1 MARVCHE
8 AGARVAR
15 NVRLADM
22 NIDVPVSDDRRVE
35 VVANGL
41 SLWHGAQQAVDAT
54 IVSPVTRAGDAQPGA
69 DVHPGRAVDCAARRK
84 RRQAYPELVR
94 ARRCRLVVVGVE
106 VGGRFG
112 AEAATWLRL
121 LAGQRA
127 SDVLAATRA
136 AARAAWVAR
145 WSGLLAVAAQRAIA
159 ASLLELPL
167 AGECNVAGEAP
178 ELHEVLAD
186 VRWQLPVMGSRQ
198 ASLVS
203 PAGAPP
209 YSVGPGRH

>member
-1 MARVCHE
+1 MPHLERCF
-8 AGARVAR
+8 
-15 NVRLADM
+15 
-22 NIDVPVSDDRRVE
+22 RVE
-35 VVANGL
+35 
-41 SLWHGAQQAVDAT
+41 
-54 IVSPVTRAGDAQPGA
+54 
-69 DVHPGRAVDCAARRK
+69 
-84 RRQAYPELVR
+84 R
-94 ARRCRLVVVGVE
+94 ARRCHLVVVGVE

-127 SDVLAATRA
+127 LEVPAPLRA

-167 AGECNVAGEAP
+167 ECNLAGDAP

-186 VRWQLPVMGSRQ
+186 VRWQLPVLGSRQ
-198 ASLVS
+198 VASADTDTPGQVQKGAGKKKKEKKLVYEAS
-203 PAGAPP
+203 
-209 YSVGPGRH
+209 SEE

>member
-1 MARVCHE
+1 MCASNSLRGQTHRGTHWKLF
-8 AGARVAR
+8 AIGGA
-15 NVRLADM
+15 
-22 NIDVPVSDDRRVE
+22 PCFVSRC
-35 VVANGL
+35 
-41 SLWHGAQQAVDAT
+41 AT
-54 IVSPVTRAGDAQPGA
+54 FRTDW
-69 DVHPGRAVDCAARRK
+69 HPGRAVDAAARRK
-84 RRQAYPELVR
+84 RHQTYPELVR

-112 AEAATWLRL
+112 AEAANWLRL

-127 SDVLAATRA
+127 SDVQAAMRA

-145 WSGLLAVAAQRAIA
+145 WSGLLAVAAQRAVA

-186 VRWQLPVMGSRQ
+186 VRWQLPTIGSRQ
-198 ASLVS
+198 
-203 PAGAPP
+203 
-209 YSVGPGRH
+209 GPR

>member
-1 MARVCHE
+1 
-8 AGARVAR
+8 
-15 NVRLADM
+15 M
-22 NIDVPVSDDRRVE
+22 NIDVPVSDDRRIE

-54 IVSPVTRAGDAQPGA
+54 ILSPSRGRVRPSSPAQTCTPA
-69 DVHPGRAVDCAARRK
+69 MLLMAPPNANAIKPIR
-84 RRQAYPELVR
+84 PL
-94 ARRCRLVVVGVE
+94 L
-106 VGGRFG
+106 G

-127 SDVLAATRA
+127 LDTQRTMRA
-136 AARAAWVAR
+136 AACAAWVAR

-178 ELHEVLAD
+178 ELHEVL
-186 VRWQLPVMGSRQ
+186 VSWQLPVTGSRQ
-198 ASLVS
+198 GLVS
-203 PAGAPP
+203 I
-209 YSVGPGRH
+209 S

>member
-1 MARVCHE
+1 MNPFC
-8 AGARVAR
+8 
-15 NVRLADM
+15 LADM
-22 NIDVPVSDDRRVE
+22 NIDVPVSDDRRIE

-69 DVHPGRAVDCAARRK
+69 DVHPGRAVAAAARRK
-84 RRQAYPELVR
+84 RHQTYPELVR
-94 ARRCRLVVVGVE
+94 ARCCRLVVVGVE
-106 VGGRFG
+106 VEGRFG
-112 AEAATWLRL
+112 AEAANWLRL

-127 SDVLAATRA
+127 SDVQAAMRA

-145 WSGLLAVAAQRAIA
+145 WSGLLAVAAQRAVA

-186 VRWQLPVMGSRQ
+186 VRWQLPTIGSRQ
-198 ASLVS
+198 
-203 PAGAPP
+203 
-209 YSVGPGRH
+209 GPR

>member
-1 MARVCHE
+1 
-8 AGARVAR
+8 
-15 NVRLADM
+15 M
-22 NIDVPVSDDRRVE
+22 NIDVPVADDRRIE

-41 SLWHGAQQAVDAT
+41 ALWHGSQQAVDAT
-54 IVSPVTRAGDAQPGA
+54 IVSPVTRAGDARPGA
-69 DVHPGRAVDCAARRK
+69 DVHPGRAVDSAARRK
-84 RRQAYPELVR
+84 RRQTYPELER
-94 ARRCRLVVVGVE
+94 ARRYRLVVVGVE

-127 SDVLAATRA
+127 LEVPAPCALRA

-167 AGECNVAGEAP
+167 AGECNLAGDAP

-186 VRWQLPVMGSRQ
+186 VRWQHPVLGSRQ
-198 ASLVS
+198 
-203 PAGAPP
+203 
-209 YSVGPGRH
+209 GPR